1 MKIRLD
7 YVTNSSSS
15 SFVCFGISKEEIEVR
30 IKETNYPNL
39 IKMYNDYVTNN
50 KDNEDF
56 DLSNKQLATFSDNDK
71 IYYIK
76 DKLNLEYEEPE
87 IESDNLIS
95 IGGYDYNEVGIEP
108 TVFIKN
114 LPNERIGDIKKI
126 TARELNKKYG
136 TNFTEKDISY
146 FESGWYDG

>member
-114 LPNERIGDIKKI
+114 FPNERIGDIKKI